1 MTAAHPL
8 TKRLLTA
15 GLALC
20 LLAGMARAAADLPA
34 EFVTPP
40 DAAKPWVF
48 MWWFDTITPADIT
61 GHMEELK
68 SKGVGGVLLFP
79 VSDMCGKP
87 AVPYMSDAWR
97 ALFRHTAQ
105 EADRLGLKMGVN
117 ICAGWPSGGPW
128 ITPENSSWMA
138 VSSATIVRGPQKF
151 SGKLADPTGR
161 GKLYADVAVQAYP
174 IPEEISR
181 PIPAITSNSNPG
193 QLPNLLDGNYNTVWN
208 SGTARKPWLLVDFGA
223 PHPVD
228 WIWID
233 VTGRLTIEASDDG
246 VTFKR
251 VTELLGPQW
260 VLGYEA
266 VPATTARWFRISV
279 PNNQAVHDFALGTR
293 AEVERAARLA
303 AKRALTHPFGVTTTR
318 LADQVRFVREDL
330 SALPSDRPLKTGDMV
345 DLSTRMTPEGTL
357 DWEVP
362 AGTWKI
368 VRIGRTTTGIAAGGG
383 LLPDYLSPL
392 ASEQNYAGYKPLL
405 SDADTLVGRTFQY
418 FHEDNVEIDGIYSWT
433 PRLLD
438 EFRQRRGYDPT
449 RYLATMAGEIVD
461 NVEVTDR
468 FLTDARRTIA
478 DCVADGHY
486 GRWAELAHADGMRV
500 RAEAGGQH
508 HPRLLCNDG
517 LMNQGRMDTPVAEFW
532 ESTHWKENQWVPAN
546 HHDVTLPGWDEAA
559 QNVNAKQAASAA
571 HLYGKPLVASE
582 AFTSIGPRSH
592 WGVAPA
598 DLRLYANIAFCE
610 GINALTIHGSA
621 TSGPAA
627 GMPGKA
633 FAAGTHFNPNTTWW
647 NQAAAPFLQYLARC
661 SHMLQQGHFV
671 ADVLYYNGD
680 EAPNFVAPKHVDP
693 SLGFGYDYD
702 VCNSEILLTRLSVR
716 DGRIVLPDGMS
727 YRVLVLP
734 DRPVMPLGVA
744 SKLAELIADGATVI
758 GPKPQ
763 RTPGLTGYPESETA
777 LKGIADRVWGT
788 PSANPTTD
796 GSYGKGRVVWG
807 MGIREYLTKS
817 SLPPDFAFATESE
830 DALIDFIHRRSGDT
844 EIYFVANRRAA
855 SLRATCTFRVN
866 GSPELWDPLTGEQ
879 RDLPQFESTEQRS
892 SVPLE
897 LAPYGAVFV
906 VFRKPSLGPDLRTI
920 RLDPHDQA
928 GNPSSPVNFPTLTP
942 VQELAGPW
950 TVQFDPQWF
959 YPTEGLSESQAMGLM
974 EFDKLED
981 WTKRDEP
988 AVRNFSGTATYRK
1001 MFNYPAHS
1009 NFKSGNSDLKSE
1021 GPDVNSEAST
1031 VNSPQAPRLWLDLGA
1046 VKASA
1051 RVKLNGQDLG
1061 VLWCAPWRVDI
1072 TRAVKPGDNTLE
1084 IEVVNLWAN
1093 RLTGDKNL
1101 PEGLRRT
1108 RTRIPRDWMANYQP
1122 ASGLLG
1128 PVTLQSSRPAG
1139 AK

>member
-1 MTAAHPL
+1 MTAAHAL
-8 TKRLLTA
+8 MKRLLTA
-15 GLALC
+15 GLTLC
-20 LLAGMARAAADLPA
+20 LWPGMTRAAADLPA

-48 MWWFDTITPADIT
+48 MWWFDKITPADISR
-61 GHMEELK
+61 HMEELK

-79 VSDMCGKP
+79 VSDMCGNP

-97 ALFRHTAQ
+97 ALLRHTAL
-105 EADRLGLKMGVN
+105 EADRLNLKMGVN

-128 ITPENSSWMA
+128 ITPENSSWMV
-138 VSSATIVRGPQKF
+138 VSSTTIIKGPLKF

-161 GKLYADVAVQAYP
+161 GKLYAEVAAHAFL
-174 IPEEISR
+174 IPEGAPKPS
-181 PIPAITSNSNPG
+181 PVITSNINPG

-208 SGTARKPWLLVDFGA
+208 SGAARQPWLLVDFGA
-223 PHPVD
+223 PHTVD

-233 VTGRLTIEASDDG
+233 VTGRIIIDASDDG

-251 VTELLGPQW
+251 VTELPGPQW

-266 VPATTARWFRISV
+266 VPATTARWFRITV
-279 PNNQAVHDFALGTR
+279 PNKQAVRDFALGTR

-318 LADQVRFVREDL
+318 LADQVSFVRDDL
-330 SALPSDRPLKTGDMV
+330 SALPSDCPLTTGSMV
-345 DLSTRMTPEGTL
+345 DVSERVTPDGTL

-362 AGTWKI
+362 SGTWKI
-368 VRIGRTTTGIAAGGG
+368 VRVGRTTTGIAAGGG
-383 LLPDYLSPL
+383 LLPDYLSPA

-405 SDADTLVGRTFQY
+405 SDMGTLVGRTFQY
-418 FHEDNVEIDGIYSWT
+418 FHEDNVEIDGMYSWT
-433 PRLLD
+433 PRLPE
-438 EFRQRRGYDPT
+438 EFRHRRGYDPA
-449 RYLATMAGEIVD
+449 RYLAAMAGEIVD
-461 NVEVTDR
+461 NVQVTDR
-468 FLTDARRTIA
+468 FLTDVRRTIA

-486 GRWAELAHADGMRV
+486 GRWAELAHANGMWV

-546 HHDVTLPGWDEAA
+546 HHAVTLAGWDEAA

-571 HLYGKPLVASE
+571 HLYGKRLVASE
-582 AFTSIGPRSH
+582 SFTSIGPRSH

-621 TSGPAA
+621 TSGPDA

-633 FAAGTHFNPNTTWW
+633 FAAGTHFNPNVTWW

-661 SHMLQQGHFV
+661 SHMLQQGRFV

-693 SLGFGYDYD
+693 SRGFGYDYD
-702 VCNSEILLTRLSVR
+702 VCNSEILLTRISVR

-734 DRPVMPLGVA
+734 DRPVMPLQVA
-744 SKLAELIADGATVI
+744 AKLEELIAAGATVI

-763 RTPGLTGYPESETA
+763 RTPGLTGYPGSESA
-777 LKGIADRVWGT
+777 LKVIADRVWGT
-788 PSANPTTD
+788 RTTSPSLD
-796 GSYGKGRVVWG
+796 GPYGKGRVVCG
-807 MGIREYLTKS
+807 MGIREILMNAS
-817 SLPPDFAFATESE
+817 VPPDFAFATATEN
-830 DALIDFIHRRSGDT
+830 ALVDFIHRRSGDT
-844 EIYFVANRRAA
+844 EIYFVTNRRAA
-855 SLRATCTFRVN
+855 TLRATCTFRAT
-866 GSPELWDPLTGEQ
+866 GRPELWDPVSGEQ
-879 RDLPQFESTEQRS
+879 RELPQFETMDERS

-906 VFRKPSLGPDLRTI
+906 VFRKSSSGTDL
-920 RLDPHDQA
+920 QA
-928 GNPSSPVNFPTLTP
+928 GHTALPDNFPTFNPL
-942 VQELAGPW
+942 QELTGPW

-959 YPTEGLSESQAMGLM
+959 YPTDGLSEAQATGLM

-981 WTKRDEP
+981 WTKRPEP
-988 AVRNFSGTATYRK
+988 AVKNFSGTATYRK
-1001 MFNYPAHS
+1001 IFKYPAHP
-1009 NFKSGNSDLKSE
+1009 DLKSE
-1021 GPDVNSEAST
+1021 ISNLK
-1031 VNSPQAPRLWLDLGA
+1031 SPQAPRLWLDLGA

-1051 RVKLNGQDLG
+1051 RVMLNGQDLG
-1061 VLWCAPWRVDI
+1061 VLWCPPWRVDI
-1072 TRAVKPGDNTLE
+1072 TRTVRPGDNTLE

-1093 RLTGDKNL
+1093 RLTGDKTL

-1108 RTRIPRDWMANYQP
+1108 RTRIPRDWMADNQP

-1128 PVTLQSSRPAG
+1128 PVTLQSVQRAG